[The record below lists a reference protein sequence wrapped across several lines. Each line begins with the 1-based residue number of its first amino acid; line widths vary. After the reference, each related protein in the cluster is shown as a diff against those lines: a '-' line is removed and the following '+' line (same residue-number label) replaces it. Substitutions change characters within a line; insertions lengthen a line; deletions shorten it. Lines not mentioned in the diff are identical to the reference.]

1 MACSSHRYC
10 RLEVFGAV
18 IYHHPAENPNVTYG
32 ILQSRKLFEDLGTF
46 NLVRGLREVRRVQLA
61 KEERE
66 LNSASKPKV
75 KTSVD
80 DLELGDPSA
89 EKARL
94 LQTEGASRPDIQEAE
109 LDSGSARASEEVL
122 TAVLPPSSDN
132 PYDLPASPMSEK
144 VRGKM
149 RERSSLSSETVNS
162 LDRVPLNIGRNGFV
176 PTQEW
181 VTSWQQG

>member
-1 MACSSHRYC
+1 MQC
-10 RLEVFGAV
+10 RLEVFGAI

-46 NLVRGLREVRRVQLA
+46 NLARGLREVRRVQLA

-66 LNSASKPKV
+66 NLGGKPKV
-75 KTSVD
+75 KAVVD
-80 DLELGDPSA
+80 DVELGDPGA

-94 LQTEGASRPDIQEAE
+94 LQNEGAMRPDIDEGS
-109 LDSGSARASEEVL
+109 LDCDGVRASEEVL
-122 TAVLPPSSDN
+122 TAAGPSPSSDN
-132 PYDLPASPMSEK
+132 PYDPPASPISEK
-144 VRGKM
+144 ARGKM
-149 RERSSLSSETVNS
+149 RERRSLSVETTSSLDGVS
-162 LDRVPLNIGRNGFV
+162 LNIGRNGFV

>member
-1 MACSSHRYC
+1 MEAIS
-10 RLEVFGAV
+10 AV
-18 IYHHPAENPNVTYG
+18 VYYHAAENPNITYS

-46 NLVRGLREVRRVQLA
+46 NLARGLREVRRVQLA

-66 LNSASKPKV
+66 KNLPTKPKAKV
-75 KTSVD
+75 VD

-94 LQTEGASRPDIQEAE
+94 LQNEGATRPDAAHEE
-109 LDSGSARASEEVL
+109 DMDNDGPRASDVEL
-122 TAVLPPSSDN
+122 TAAVLSPSSDN
-132 PYDLPASPMSEK
+132 PYDSPVSPISEK
-144 VRGKM
+144 ARGKM
-149 RERSSLSSETVNS
+149 RERSSLSLDTVS
-162 LDRVPLNIGRNGFV
+162 PLDRVPLSIGRNGFV